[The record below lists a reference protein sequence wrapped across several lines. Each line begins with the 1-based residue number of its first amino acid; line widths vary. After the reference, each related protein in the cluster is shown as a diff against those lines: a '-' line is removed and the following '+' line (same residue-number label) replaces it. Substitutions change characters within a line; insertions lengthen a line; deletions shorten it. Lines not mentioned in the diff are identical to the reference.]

1 VNRYSC
7 QRKSRLRFQS
17 GGRMLLPWLLWL
29 DIPWNST
36 VISCWFMVCFLLI
49 SLQLWLGVVTCL
61 IYTTVR
67 VMQITKMELQQ
78 QQQQLI
84 SMEGFDGSTVRV
96 LVSRLINVVLA
107 LLAVIL
113 VFVHTGIHL
122 LGPFLNTRY
131 VILAVSL
138 LCDDFAHFSLGFN
151 ELHCSQ
157 NQGFSF
163 CIILVYLNSI

>member
-1 VNRYSC
+1 
-7 QRKSRLRFQS
+7 
-17 GGRMLLPWLLWL
+17 MH
-29 DIPWNST
+29 
-36 VISCWFMVCFLLI
+36 
-49 SLQLWLGVVTCL
+49 GV
-61 IYTTVR
+61 
-67 VMQITKMELQQ
+67 QITKMELQQ

-131 VILAVSL
+131 DAVVVTL
-138 LCDDFAHFSLGFN
+138 FHFVLTHYFYT
-151 ELHCSQ
+151 LHCS
-157 NQGFSF
+157 
-163 CIILVYLNSI
+163 

>member
-1 VNRYSC
+1 
-7 QRKSRLRFQS
+7 
-17 GGRMLLPWLLWL
+17 
-29 DIPWNST
+29 
-36 VISCWFMVCFLLI
+36 
-49 SLQLWLGVVTCL
+49 
-61 IYTTVR
+61 
-67 VMQITKMELQQ
+67 MELQQ

-131 VILAVSL
+131 ATPIVTYVHSVSRY
-138 LCDDFAHFSLGFN
+138 CFWRRLGTVC
-151 ELHCSQ
+151 LSVCTKSQ
-157 NQGFSF
+157 NYWSE
-163 CIILVYLNSI
+163 IDVTW